1 MKLHV
6 SALLLLMLAA
16 PILPVSAESGGART
30 VKYSDSEIIPIRAK
44 VRFSTLIVLP
54 PDEDILDF
62 TTGDKDFWIIN
73 GVHNLCYL
81 HPAQPGIRSNLNLVT
96 ASGHVYSFLL
106 TEVSKD
112 GDAADPDLKV
122 FVTRDSE
129 RASNAHASSP
139 QLVRAS
145 DVEAYKTE
153 IAELRTELAAQAKQ
167 SEESVEKQTSQYRV
181 GYPAKL
187 EFDYAISKKAKQAPF
202 LVSAIYHDDRF
213 TYLKSAA
220 REKPAIYETKDGK
233 PNLINFDFE
242 NGVYV
247 IPKILDSGYLAVG
260 KKRASFQRHQAQTN

>member
-6 SALLLLMLAA
+6 PVLLLLMIAA
-16 PILPVSAESGGART
+16 PLLPVSAESGGART
-30 VKYSDSEIIPIRAK
+30 VKYSDNEIIPIRAK

-54 PDEDILDF
+54 ADEDILDF

-73 GVHNLCYL
+73 GIHNLCYL

-112 GDAADPDLKV
+112 GDGDPDLKV
-122 FVTRDSE
+122 FVTRDAE
-129 RASNAHASSP
+129 RTSDTRASSP

-145 DVEAYKTE
+145 DVDAYKAE
-153 IAELRTELAAQAKQ
+153 IAELRTQLAAQAKQ
-167 SEESVEKQTSQYRV
+167 SEEKVETQTSQYRQS
-181 GYPAKL
+181 YPSKL
-187 EFDYAISKKAKQAPF
+187 EFDYLVSKKAKQAPF
-202 LVSAIYHDDRF
+202 LVSAIYHDDQF
-213 TYLKSAA
+213 TYLKSSA
-220 REKPAIYETKDGK
+220 REKPAIYELKDGK
-233 PNLINFDFE
+233 PNLVNFDLE

-260 KKRASFQRHQAQTN
+260 KKHASFQRHKAQSN

>member
-1 MKLHV
+1 MKLHIP
-6 SALLLLMLAA
+6 ALLLLMLTL
-16 PILPVSAESGGART
+16 PILPVSADSGAART

-54 PDEDILDF
+54 ADEDILDF

-81 HPAQPGIRSNLNLVT
+81 HPAQPGIRSNMNLVT

-106 TEVSKD
+106 TEISKD
-112 GDAADPDLKV
+112 GDTDPDLKV
-122 FVTRDSE
+122 FVTRDAE
-129 RASNAHASSP
+129 RASTSHASP

-153 IAELRTELAAQAKQ
+153 IAELRAELAAEAKQ
-167 SEESVEKQTSQYRV
+167 SEENLEKQTSQFRV
-181 GYPAKL
+181 GYPGKL

-213 TYLKSAA
+213 TYVKSAA

-260 KKRASFQRHQAQTN
+260 KKRASFQRYNAQAN

>member
-6 SALLLLMLAA
+6 PALMLLMLTLT
-16 PILPVSAESGGART
+16 ILPVSADSGGART
-30 VKYSDSEIIPIRAK
+30 VKYSDTEIIAIRAK

-54 PDEDILDF
+54 ADEDILDF
-62 TTGDKDFWIIN
+62 TTGDKDFWVIN
-73 GVHNLCYL
+73 GIHNLCYL
-81 HPAQPGIRSNLNLVT
+81 HPAQAGIRSNLNLVT

-112 GDAADPDLKV
+112 GDADPDLKV
-122 FVTRDSE
+122 FVTRDPKPANNT
-129 RASNAHASSP
+129 RASSP

-145 DVEAYKTE
+145 DIEAYKTE
-153 IAELRTELAAQAKQ
+153 IAELRAELAAQAKQ
-167 SEESVEKQTSQYRV
+167 SEENLEKQTSQFRV

-187 EFDYAISKKAKQAPF
+187 DFDYSFSKKAKQAPF
-202 LVSAIYHDDRF
+202 LVSAIYHDERF
-213 TYLKSAA
+213 TYVKSAA